1 MPGGKSFPSWDN
13 SPSSS
18 GADEASGR
26 GAARGPSPRKKK
38 IVLERM
44 VTTVKDTTADPR
56 APEPGAEPQPGEK
69 EFLDANQH
77 VPDNITDDNLNEFAQ
92 PKPAGTVTAAPAA
105 QTWTAEEV
113 ASYFAGVFLVM
124 SFPLTRPLIGF
135 GGEHWNVPDD
145 KCQHLGRAWLPI
157 FIKHIPYDR
166 KPGMFADLVMWLP
179 ALGAVKSVCTEPIK
193 EEIRLRRE
201 EKLRTLQTTQRMN
214 PAAARPAPR
223 VDDGQP
229 PRSMTAPSMTANMAT
244 ATSPA

>member
-1 MPGGKSFPSWDN
+1 
-13 SPSSS
+13 
-18 GADEASGR
+18 
-26 GAARGPSPRKKK
+26 
-38 IVLERM
+38 M
-44 VTTVKDTTADPR
+44 VTVRDTTADPR
-56 APEPGAEPQPGEK
+56 APETGTEPQPGEK

-77 VPDNITDDNLNEFAQ
+77 VPDEVIDDNQNEFPQ
-92 PKPAGTVTAAPAA
+92 QPAGAGSGGGAPAA
-105 QTWTAEEV
+105 AAKTWTAEEV

-135 GGEHWNVPDD
+135 GGEHWNVPDE
-145 KCQHLGRAWLPI
+145 KCQQLGRAWLPI

-166 KPGMFADLVMWLP
+166 KPGMFADLIMWLP

-201 EKLRTLQTTQRMN
+201 EKLRTLQ
-214 PAAARPAPR
+214 AAAGQRVNLPAPK

-229 PRSMTAPSMTANMAT
+229 PRSMTAPSTMANMAT

>member
-1 MPGGKSFPSWDN
+1 
-13 SPSSS
+13 
-18 GADEASGR
+18 
-26 GAARGPSPRKKK
+26 
-38 IVLERM
+38 M
-44 VTTVKDTTADPR
+44 VTTVKATTEDPR
-56 APEPGAEPQPGEK
+56 APETGTEPQPGEK

-77 VPDNITDDNLNEFAQ
+77 VPDNITDENLNEFPQ
-92 PKPAGTVTAAPAA
+92 QKPTGPAAAPAA

-124 SFPLTRPLIGF
+124 SFPLTRPLTGF
-135 GGEHWNVPDD
+135 GGEHWNVPDE
-145 KCQHLGRAWLPI
+145 KCQQLGRAWLPI

-166 KPGMFADLVMWLP
+166 KPGMFADLIMWLP

-201 EKLRTLQTTQRMN
+201 EKLRALQAAGIPQRVN
-214 PAAARPAPR
+214 PAARPAPR